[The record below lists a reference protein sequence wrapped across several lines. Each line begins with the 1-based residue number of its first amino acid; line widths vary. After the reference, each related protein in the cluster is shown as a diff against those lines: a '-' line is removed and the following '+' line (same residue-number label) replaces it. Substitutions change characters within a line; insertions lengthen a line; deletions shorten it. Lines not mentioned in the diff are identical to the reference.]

1 MACIGCIKCAAC
13 FRPLHTVYKPSIY
26 LKVPIG
32 YHGYVP
38 EGLSC
43 SFHDSFGGNV
53 IPSLAAYVA
62 VCSTGPC
69 SFYSYPTVQVH
80 TDRNIYHLSY
90 IIYHISYMHRILEL
104 QFFRPGRYRSNSR
117 RIFQKICWA
126 STHSQ
131 HSPCLPLMIFRYIRL
146 PLRPLLRHTSDSYI
160 HDLLL
165 CVTLWEP

>member
-90 IIYHISYMHRILEL
+90 IIYHISYIIHAPDLRTAVFSPWSVPKQLSSHFSKNL
-104 QFFRPGRYRSNSR
+104 LGFN
-117 RIFQKICWA
+117 A
-126 STHSQ
+126 LSTFALSA
-131 HSPCLPLMIFRYIRL
+131 L
-146 PLRPLLRHTSDSYI
+146 D
-160 HDLLL
+160 DL
-165 CVTLWEP
+165 